1 MNTTHQVCPSC
12 SGCGLLA
19 TSHHCA
25 SCGSQ
30 LSASGS
36 MLANQTS
43 VVRVESDRSVPAV
56 IPVGGDHSEA
66 YLTQRTSSG
75 YVTQPVNVVTER
87 QDAVR

>member
-1 MNTTHQVCPSC
+1 
-12 SGCGLLA
+12 
-19 TSHHCA
+19 
-25 SCGSQ
+25 
-30 LSASGS
+30 